1 MGSTW
6 KWAILA
12 AVIEAGAICTAQP
25 VGFLADVDAR
35 ACLARSYSVIPRP
48 GSVSVDPNQPW
59 PVDYSQMTQTS
70 VPNGKV
76 VVSYVA
82 LLALSSAVMAALAS
96 LLVLALAGIVMRVQ
110 QRPPQRAVSSGS
122 FSERRLALEA
132 KELQTE
138 SVPRYIP
145 FTTNGCPSATPR

>member
-12 AVIEAGAICTAQP
+12 AVIEAGTMCSAQP
-25 VGFLADVDAR
+25 VGRLADVDAR

-48 GSVSVDPNQPW
+48 GSASVDPNEPE
-59 PVDYSQMTQTS
+59 PVDYSQTTQTS

-82 LLALSSAVMAALAS
+82 LLALSSAVMAAVAS
-96 LLVLALAGIVMRVQ
+96 FLVLVIAGIVTKVQ
-110 QRPPQRAVSSGS
+110 ESPAQCAVSSGCLS
-122 FSERRLALEA
+122 QRRLVA
-132 KELQTE
+132 KELPAE
-138 SVPRYIP
+138 SVAIYMP
-145 FTTNGCPSATPR
+145 FEASDCLRTTPR

>member
-12 AVIEAGAICTAQP
+12 AVIEAGTMCSAQP

-48 GSVSVDPNQPW
+48 GSASVDPNEPE

-82 LLALSSAVMAALAS
+82 LLALSSAVMAAFAS
-96 LLVLALAGIVMRVQ
+96 LLVLVLAGVVMKVQ
-110 QRPPQRAVSSGS
+110 ESPAHCAVSSGS
-122 FSERRLALEA
+122 PSQRRLAA
-132 KELQTE
+132 KEVPAE
-138 SVPRYIP
+138 SVALYIP
-145 FTTNGCPSATPR
+145 LTASDCPRITPR